1 MRETRPKRCSRLV
14 GLAELLKRPRLVEV
28 RVAVVRIGLERAVV
42 PLHGLK
48 QRTVLGML
56 LAHAVQA
63 EGILRLRVEHLL
75 EQGDSFAGGHGGR
88 VAAPSYDRG
97 MSAIL
102 QLPRLARAACPLMAL
117 VCAACDTTYTPVDRT
132 DRRPRELQVTD
143 VEGGTHW
150 RTIVVDGRWYQS
162 LGPELLVVSSRD
174 ASQVVDRVR
183 ALPLGRSG
191 ALVDMVDYR
200 GDIVAVLDRTAVVRI
215 DRSSER
221 KHVVTE
227 LMLERDLGLRPEEL
241 SVADGGLFVS
251 GLGGIVRL
259 DTGERFVATPQRYG
273 RVVRT
278 AKGLAATCGKDVVLI
293 DDGSVVGLATDLQ
306 PMPEGIG
313 PEGSLAFVLQQS
325 NVARVGIKDAALHD
339 LAAAA
344 VPGEVRR
351 VRVLDGRLWA
361 VGPAAIETWRI
372 ASGEGGALALEDHRT
387 IAVRG
392 ALDIDMV
399 APNSFA
405 VAGTFG
411 RSLYRLDADDRGASD
426 QFYSAVREPGRLDTA
441 YGDQRRIMA
450 GSDEGMW
457 VYTMG
462 AECEL
467 TPREL
472 RVVSIP
478 KSEVSG
484 PFGTARIEGTDGDP
498 LTVDQGHRVIVSPPS
513 GTDRELG
520 MPQGSM
526 ARTLESVDGD
536 LWIGHDDGIDVW
548 RPSVDGLRRVAR
560 IRMQGPVMHIFPRR
574 VGNSAGF
581 VSVFGGMGVVE
592 WKPVDAATEL
602 PQLPQSQPSRGAPPS
617 AQPPSRTAGR

>member
-1 MRETRPKRCSRLV
+1 MRVTCKLQRW
-14 GLAELLKRPRLVEV
+14 
-28 RVAVVRIGLERAVV
+28 RVALA
-42 PLHGLK
+42 PLAA
-48 QRTVLGML
+48 L
-56 LAHAVQA
+56 L
-63 EGILRLRVEHLL
+63 
-75 EQGDSFAGGHGGR
+75 
-88 VAAPSYDRG
+88 
-97 MSAIL
+97 
-102 QLPRLARAACPLMAL
+102 
-117 VCAACDTTYTPVDRT
+117 CAACDTTYVPVDRT

-143 VEGGTHW
+143 LEGGAHW
-150 RTIVVDGRWYQS
+150 RTLVVDGRWYQAF
-162 LGPELLVVSSRD
+162 GPELLVVSPRD
-174 ASQVVDRVR
+174 ASQVLDRVR
-183 ALPLGRSG
+183 PLPLGFSG
-191 ALVDMVDYR
+191 ALVDMVDYD

-215 DRSSER
+215 DRSNER

-259 DTGERFVATPQRYG
+259 DTGERLVATPQRYG

-278 AKGLAATCGKDVVLI
+278 AQGLVATRGKDVVRLS
-293 DDGSVVGLATDLQ
+293 DGAVIGLATDLQ
-306 PMPEGIG
+306 PMPDGVG
-313 PEGSLAFVLQQS
+313 PEGALAFALQQPG
-325 NVARVGIKDAALHD
+325 VARVGIKDSSLKEI
-339 LAAAA
+339 AAAA

-351 VRVLDGRLWA
+351 VRVVDGRLWA
-361 VGPAAIETWRI
+361 VGPAAIETWTVE
-372 ASGEGGALALEDHRT
+372 AGPDGAVTLGDHRT

-392 ALDIDMV
+392 ALDIDML

-478 KSEVSG
+478 KSEVTG
-484 PFGTARIEGTDGDP
+484 PFGTARIEGADDDP
-498 LTVDQGHRVIVSPPS
+498 LTIDQGHRVIVNRPS
-513 GTDRELG
+513 GPDRELG
-520 MPQGSM
+520 VPQGTM

-548 RPSVDGLRRVAR
+548 RPDVDGLRRVAR
-560 IRMQGPVMHIFPRR
+560 IRIQGPVMHIFPRR
-574 VGNSAGF
+574 AGNSAGF
-581 VSVFGGMGVVE
+581 VSLFGGMGVAD
-592 WKPVDAATEL
+592 WKPVDAATALPEL
-602 PQLPQSQPSRGAPPS
+602 PPSQPSRGGPPS
-617 AQPPSRTAGR
+617 ASPPSRTAGR

>member
-1 MRETRPKRCSRLV
+1 MRVTR
-14 GLAELLKRPRLVEV
+14 EHV
-28 RVAVVRIGLERAVV
+28 RW
-42 PLHGLK
+42 
-48 QRTVLGML
+48 
-56 LAHAVQA
+56 
-63 EGILRLRVEHLL
+63 
-75 EQGDSFAGGHGGR
+75 
-88 VAAPSYDRG
+88 
-97 MSAIL
+97 
-102 QLPRLARAACPLMAL
+102 ARALAALAFVACAG
-117 VCAACDTTYTPVDRT
+117 CDTTYVPVDRT

-143 VEGGTHW
+143 LEGGTHW
-150 RTIVVDGRWYQS
+150 RTLVIDGRWYQG
-162 LGPELLVVSSRD
+162 LGPELLSVSPRD
-174 ASQVVDRVR
+174 ATQVLDRVR
-183 ALPLGRSG
+183 PLPLGMSG
-191 ALVDMVDYR
+191 ALVDMVDYE

-241 SVADGGLFVS
+241 SVSDGGLFVS

-259 DTGERFVATPQRYG
+259 DTGERIVAAPQRYG

-278 AKGLAATCGKDVVLI
+278 AQGLVATRGKDVVRLN
-293 DDGSVVGLATDLQ
+293 DGAVVGLATDLQ
-306 PMPEGIG
+306 PMPEGTG
-313 PEGSLAFVLQQS
+313 PAGSLAFALQQP
-325 NVARVGIKDAALHD
+325 NVARVGIKDANLNE
-339 LAAAA
+339 LAAVA

-361 VGPAAIETWRI
+361 IGPAAIETWTIDRDS
-372 ASGEGGALALEDHRT
+372 AGAVSLGDHRT

-392 ALDIDMV
+392 ALDVDIV
-399 APNSFA
+399 APNSYA

-411 RSLYRLDADDRGASD
+411 RSLYRLSADDRGASD

-472 RVVSIP
+472 RVVSVP
-478 KSEVSG
+478 KAEVTG
-484 PFGTARIEGTDGDP
+484 PFGTSRFEGADGDP
-498 LTVDQGHRVIVSPPS
+498 LTVDQEHRVIVNAPS
-513 GTDRELG
+513 GPDRELG
-520 MPQGSM
+520 VPQGSL

-548 RPSVDGLRRVAR
+548 RPGTDGLRRVAR
-560 IRMQGPVMHIFPRR
+560 IRIQGPVTHIFPRR
-574 VGNSAGF
+574 AGNSAGF
-581 VSVFGGMGVVE
+581 VSLFGGMGVAE
-592 WKPVDAATEL
+592 WRPVDAATTL
-602 PQLPQSQPSRGAPPS
+602 PALPPSQPSRGAPPS
-617 AQPPSRTAGR
+617 VAPPSRTAGR

>member
-1 MRETRPKRCSRLV
+1 MRVTCPLQRCARF
-14 GLAELLKRPRLVEV
+14 A
-28 RVAVVRIGLERAVV
+28 V
-42 PLHGLK
+42 PL
-48 QRTVLGML
+48 
-56 LAHAVQA
+56 
-63 EGILRLRVEHLL
+63 
-75 EQGDSFAGGHGGR
+75 
-88 VAAPSYDRG
+88 VA
-97 MSAIL
+97 I
-102 QLPRLARAACPLMAL
+102 ACS
-117 VCAACDTTYTPVDRT
+117 ACDTTYVPVDRT

-143 VEGGTHW
+143 LEGGTHW
-150 RTIVVDGRWYQS
+150 RTIVVDGRWYQG
-162 LGPELLVVSSRD
+162 LGPELLVVSPRD
-174 ASQVVDRVR
+174 ASQVLDRVK
-183 ALPLGRSG
+183 ALPLGFSG
-191 ALVDMVDYR
+191 ALVDMVEYD
-200 GDIVAVLDRTAVVRI
+200 GDIVAVLDRTAVIRI

-259 DTGERFVATPQRYG
+259 DTGERYLASPQRYG
-273 RVVRT
+273 RVART
-278 AKGLAATCGKDVVLI
+278 AQGLVTTRGKDVVRLS
-293 DDGSVVGLATDLQ
+293 DGAVVGLATDLQ
-306 PMPEGIG
+306 PMPDGVG
-313 PEGSLAFVLQQS
+313 PPGALAFTLQQPS
-325 NVARVGIKDAALHD
+325 AARVGIKDAHLKE

-344 VPGEVRR
+344 VPGDVRR

-361 VGPAAIETWRI
+361 VGPAAIETWSI
-372 ASGEGGALALEDHRT
+372 ETGADGAISLGDHRT
-387 IAVRG
+387 ISVRG

-411 RSLYRLDADDRGASD
+411 RSLYRLDADGRGASD

-478 KSEVSG
+478 KSEVEG
-484 PFGTARIEGTDGDP
+484 PFGTARIEGSDGDP
-498 LTVDQGHRVIVSPPS
+498 LTVDQGHRVIVSRPS
-513 GTDRELG
+513 GADRELG
-520 MPQGSM
+520 VPQGTLV
-526 ARTLESVDGD
+526 RTLESVDGD

-548 RPSVDGLRRVAR
+548 RPDVEGMRRVAR
-560 IRMQGPVMHIFPRR
+560 IRIQGPVMHIFPRR
-574 VGNSAGF
+574 AGNSAGF
-581 VSVFGGMGVVE
+581 VSLFGGMGVAE
-592 WKPVDAATEL
+592 WKPVDAATALPEL
-602 PQLPQSQPSRGAPPS
+602 PPSQPSRGGPPPS
-617 AQPPSRTAGR
+617 AAPPSRTAGR

>member
-1 MRETRPKRCSRLV
+1 MRVTRQLHRWAKAIAPM
-14 GLAELLKRPRLVEV
+14 AA
-28 RVAVVRIGLERAVV
+28 VAL
-42 PLHGLK
+42 
-48 QRTVLGML
+48 
-56 LAHAVQA
+56 
-63 EGILRLRVEHLL
+63 
-75 EQGDSFAGGHGGR
+75 
-88 VAAPSYDRG
+88 
-97 MSAIL
+97 
-102 QLPRLARAACPLMAL
+102 
-117 VCAACDTTYTPVDRT
+117 AACDTTYVPVDRT

-143 VEGGTHW
+143 LEGGTHW
-150 RTIVVDGRWYQS
+150 RTLVVDGRWYQGF
-162 LGPELLVVSSRD
+162 GPELIIVSPRD
-174 ASQVVDRVR
+174 ASQVLDRVR
-183 ALPLGRSG
+183 ALPLGLSG
-191 ALVDMVDYR
+191 ALVDMVDYD

-215 DRSSER
+215 DRSNER
-221 KHVVTE
+221 NHLVTE

-278 AKGLAATCGKDVVLI
+278 AQGLVATRGKDVVRLS
-293 DDGSVVGLATDLQ
+293 DGAVVGLATDLQ
-306 PMPEGIG
+306 PMPEGVG
-313 PEGSLAFVLQQS
+313 PAGALAFSLQQQ
-325 NVARVGIKDAALHD
+325 NVARVGIKDANLTEI
-339 LAAAA
+339 AAAA

-361 VGPAAIETWRI
+361 VGPAAIETWSI
-372 ASGEGGALALEDHRT
+372 ETGADGAISLGDHRT
-387 IAVRG
+387 VAVRG
-392 ALDIDMV
+392 ALDIDIV

-478 KSEVSG
+478 KSEVTG
-484 PFGTARIEGTDGDP
+484 PFGTARIEGSDGDP
-498 LTVDQGHRVIVSPPS
+498 LTIDQGHRVIVNRPS
-513 GTDRELG
+513 GPDRELSV
-520 MPQGSM
+520 PQGTL

-548 RPSVDGLRRVAR
+548 RPDVDGLRRVAR
-560 IRMQGPVMHIFPRR
+560 VRLQGPVMHIFPRR
-574 VGNSAGF
+574 AGNSAGF
-581 VSVFGGMGVVE
+581 VSLFGGMGVAE
-592 WKPVDAATEL
+592 WKPVDAATALPEL
-602 PQLPQSQPSRGAPPS
+602 PPSQPSRGAPPS
-617 AQPPSRTAGR
+617 AAPASRTAGR

>member
-1 MRETRPKRCSRLV
+1 MRLV
-14 GLAELLKRPRLVEV
+14 R
-28 RVAVVRIGLERAVV
+28 
-42 PLHGLK
+42 HF
-48 QRTVLGML
+48 QRWVKLTAPL
-56 LAHAVQA
+56 LA
-63 EGILRLRVEHLL
+63 
-75 EQGDSFAGGHGGR
+75 
-88 VAAPSYDRG
+88 VA
-97 MSAIL
+97 
-102 QLPRLARAACPLMAL
+102 
-117 VCAACDTTYTPVDRT
+117 CAACDTTYVPVDRT

-143 VEGGTHW
+143 LEGGTHW
-150 RTIVVDGRWYQS
+150 RTLVVDGRWYQG
-162 LGPELLVVSSRD
+162 LGPELLIVSPRD

-183 ALPLGRSG
+183 ALPLGFSG
-191 ALVDMVDYR
+191 ALVDMVDYQ

-215 DRSSER
+215 DRSNER

-227 LMLERDLGLRPEEL
+227 LILERDLGLRPEEL
-241 SVADGGLFVS
+241 SVAEGGLFVS

-259 DTGERFVATPQRYG
+259 DTGERFLATPQRYG

-278 AKGLAATCGKDVVLI
+278 AQGLVATRGKDVVRLS
-293 DDGSVVGLATDLQ
+293 DGVVVGLATDLQ
-306 PMPEGIG
+306 PMPEGVG
-313 PEGSLAFVLQQS
+313 PAGSLAFALQQAGA
-325 NVARVGIKDAALHD
+325 ARVGIKDANLGEI
-339 LAAAA
+339 AAAA

-351 VRVLDGRLWA
+351 VRVIDGRLWA
-361 VGPAAIETWRI
+361 VGPAAIETWAI
-372 ASGEGGALALEDHRT
+372 EADAAGTISLGDHRT

-392 ALDIDMV
+392 ALDIDLV

-467 TPREL
+467 TSREL

-478 KSEVSG
+478 KSEVTGS
-484 PFGTARIEGTDGDP
+484 FGTARIEGSDDDP
-498 LTVDQGHRVIVSPPS
+498 LTIDQGPRVVVNRPS
-513 GTDRELG
+513 GPDRDLNV
-520 MPQGSM
+520 PQGTL

-548 RPSVDGLRRVAR
+548 RPDADGLRRVAR
-560 IRMQGPVMHIFPRR
+560 IRIQGPVMHIFPRR
-574 VGNSAGF
+574 AGNSAGF
-581 VSVFGGMGVVE
+581 VSLFGGMGVAE
-592 WKPVDAATEL
+592 WKPVDAATALPEL
-602 PQLPQSQPSRGAPPS
+602 PPSQPSRGAPAS
-617 AQPPSRTAGR
+617 ASPPSRTAGR